1 MTSFDVAA
9 LIVLGLS
16 GLLALARGFIRE
28 ALSIAAL
35 LAGALGALYGYPVFR
50 GVAREQLEPLW
61 FADVVTVGGIFLA
74 IYIAVTVFTSQLHKA
89 AHSSA
94 PIGMLDRA
102 AGLAFGIVRGLVV
115 LALGVM
121 VLRAATPPDR
131 LPTWLTD
138 ARLYPVIGI
147 SADMIQAVAPRGA
160 AIAQDLVDGAPD
172 ADAST
177 AATGA
182 DDPPA
187 DATSDQPAEEAEA
200 GYTERD
206 RERLDRLL
214 NSAGGSR

>member
-35 LAGALGALYGYPVFR
+35 LAGAIGALYGYPVFR

-74 IYIAVTVFTSQLHKA
+74 IYIAVTVFTAQLHKA

-102 AGLAFGIVRGLVV
+102 AGLGFGIVRGLVV

-131 LPTWLTD
+131 LPTWLTE

-147 SADMIQAVAPRGA
+147 SADMIAAVGPRGPTKAQEHFDVAPQSGPNPPTP
-160 AIAQDLVDGAPD
+160 L
-172 ADAST
+172 S
-177 AATGA
+177 
-182 DDPPA
+182 DPPA
-187 DATSDQPAEEAEA
+187 DATSDQPAEETEA

-214 NSAGGSR
+214 NSAGGTP

>member
-35 LAGALGALYGYPVFR
+35 LAGAIGALYGYPVFR

-74 IYIAVTVFTSQLHKA
+74 IYIAVTVFTMQLHRA
-89 AHSSA
+89 VHSSA

-131 LPTWLTD
+131 LPTWLTE

-147 SADMIQAVAPRGA
+147 SADMIAAVAPRGA

-177 AATGA
+177 ASTTAG
-182 DDPPA
+182 DPPA
-187 DATSDQPAEEAEA
+187 DATSDQPAEETEA